1 MHLPSL
7 HSVDAPDR
15 ADQLSM
21 LHQFLHDYWHTH
33 KLPPDALNGFELTLE
48 EAFINI
54 VEHGGSPAGVRLEVG
69 HDADQIHMR
78 LIDSGSAFDPT
89 SLPAPDIEAPLD
101 ARPLGGLGVF
111 LSRHYMD
118 YIHYQRVAEKN
129 ILHMARRKQRLSI

>member
-7 HSVDAPDR
+7 HSVDVPAR
-15 ADQLSM
+15 ADQLGV
-21 LHQFLHDYWHTH
+21 LHQLLHDYWHTH
-33 KLPPDALNGFELTLE
+33 KLPPDAQNGFEVTLE

-54 VEHGGSPAGVRLEVG
+54 VEHGGSPAGVRLELG

-89 SLPAPDIEAPLD
+89 SLPDPDIEAPLD